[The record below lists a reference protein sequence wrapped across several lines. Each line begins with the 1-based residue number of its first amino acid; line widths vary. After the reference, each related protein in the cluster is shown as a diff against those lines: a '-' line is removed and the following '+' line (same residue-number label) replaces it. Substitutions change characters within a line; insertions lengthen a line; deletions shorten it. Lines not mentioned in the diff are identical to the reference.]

1 MAVDYSLYICT
12 DTKLAGE
19 RGNLAAVKLA
29 LAGGATVVQLR
40 EKEMSTRGLIELG
53 AAIQKLCRE
62 HGALF
67 VVNDRVDVALA
78 LDADG
83 VHVGQD
89 DMSCADARRLVGPG
103 KIVGVSA
110 GDLDDAL
117 AALRDGADYLGV
129 GPVYPTG
136 TKLDAGSATGPALVG
151 EIRRATGLPVVGIG
165 GIGARNAAEVIAA
178 GADGVA
184 VISAVL
190 AAPDPRLAAAGI
202 REIIART
209 KTER

>member
-1 MAVDYSLYICT
+1 MTPDYSLYICT

-29 LAGGATVVQLR
+29 LEGGATVVQLR

-53 AAIQKLCRE
+53 AAIQQLCRE

-67 VVNDRVDVALA
+67 IVNDRVDVALA

-83 VHVGQD
+83 IHVGQD
-89 DMSCADARRLVGPG
+89 DMPCLDARRLVGPE

-110 GDLDDAL
+110 TTLDEAIR
-117 AALRDGADYLGV
+117 AARDGADYLGV
-129 GPVYPTG
+129 GPVYYTG
-136 TKLDAGSATGPALVG
+136 TKLDAAPVTGVALVAAAKR
-151 EIRRATGLPVVGIG
+151 ETGLPVVAIG
-165 GIGARNAAEVIAA
+165 GINAANAAEIVAA

-190 AAPDPRLAAAGI
+190 AASDPQAAAAGI
-202 REIIART
+202 REIVAGAKR
-209 KTER
+209 